1 MNLQDLQPSLR
12 ITPSLLSDRLVG
24 IGQLDLAIDASGSQ
38 QRGIQNIDSI
48 RRHDDF
54 DAVRRLEPVQLVQQ
68 LHHRALHLVLAASA
82 LPPRASDAVDLVHED

>member
-12 ITPSLLSDRLVG
+12 ITPSLLADRLVG
-24 IGQLDLAIDASGSQ
+24 IGQLDLAIDASETQ

-82 LPPRASDAVDLVHED
+82 LSSRASDAVDLVHED